1 MLNVIRKKYIGDK
14 NFYKILFKISL
25 PIIMQNALSNFV
37 NLLDNIMV
45 GRLGTEEMSGV
56 SIVNQITFVYYLL
69 IFGGLSGV
77 GIYTAQYYGNNDDE
91 GVRNTFRFK
100 LWLGFIICIV
110 SALILLLFGQ
120 SLIQKFLNGSND
132 GGDLVATL
140 NYALS
145 YMGII
150 IFMLPAVYI
159 GMLYSSTMREC
170 GETFIP
176 MLAGGV
182 AVVLNCV
189 LDYLLI
195 FGKFGLPR
203 MGVAGAAIATVIA
216 RYVEMLIVVGWAY
229 FNRLKHTYFVGIFRT
244 ILVPGD
250 LAKKYFITSM
260 PLLLN
265 EGLWSIGVALL
276 AQAYSIRGL
285 NVVAGQNIAST
296 INNIFNIIFIAM
308 GDAVAILVG
317 QYLGSGDMEKARD
330 TDNKIIAFAIF
341 SSVIIGGAMLLLAP
355 IFPQFYNTNDTARMI
370 ATHFIMVQGF
380 FMAKDAFLHT
390 SYFTIRAGGNT
401 VITFVF
407 DSVFMMV
414 VSVPFAHFLCRCTN
428 LGISHI
434 FAMVHAADLLKC
446 IFGFILLY
454 KGVWLKNIVK

>member
-77 GIYTAQYYGNNDDE
+77 GIYTAQYFGNNDDE

-229 FNRLKHTYFVGIFRT
+229 FNRFKHTYFVGIFRT